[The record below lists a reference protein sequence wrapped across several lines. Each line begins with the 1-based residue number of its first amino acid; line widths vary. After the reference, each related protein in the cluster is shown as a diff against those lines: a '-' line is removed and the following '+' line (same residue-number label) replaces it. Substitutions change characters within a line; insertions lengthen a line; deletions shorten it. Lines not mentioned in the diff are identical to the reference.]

1 MSGDGVRG
9 VASVL
14 TELDLEALA
23 ASDLMSLHSTEE
35 LGGLPCEH
43 GANYQLNVPLE
54 LRESLMLG
62 AVWC

>member
-1 MSGDGVRG
+1 MSGNRVIR
-9 VASVL
+9 VASVV
-14 TELDLEALA
+14 TELYSEALTT
-23 ASDLMSLHSTEE
+23 SDLMSLHSTEE